1 MINSSNQ
8 LTFTNDSS
16 DEGLH
21 AFNMSII
28 HILTVVQIYHLSI
41 FDNIFAGRLCE
52 VLFSFVELDSL
63 QIWSL
68 SLSQPRCLSEREAFV
83 FALISKK
90 NQIKKVNLEKMTDI
104 EEVNFLIEL
113 CPRMTYL
120 KVNCIKNIDVELFVR
135 SVLMKIMNKC
145 NHQLGLLCF
154 RVPVADDE
162 MVRKL
167 EKMIN
172 SEKLI
177 RDFTIERILDD
188 IYLQW
193 K

>member
-1 MINSSNQ
+1 
-8 LTFTNDSS
+8 
-16 DEGLH
+16 
-21 AFNMSII
+21 
-28 HILTVVQIYHLSI
+28 
-41 FDNIFAGRLCE
+41 
-52 VLFSFVELDSL
+52 
-63 QIWSL
+63 
-68 SLSQPRCLSEREAFV
+68 
-83 FALISKK
+83 
-90 NQIKKVNLEKMTDI
+90 
-104 EEVNFLIEL
+104 
-113 CPRMTYL
+113 
-120 KVNCIKNIDVELFVR
+120 
-135 SVLMKIMNKC
+135 MNKC